1 LDLDIVPVT
10 KRPFAGLCGI
20 SIEKGMAPVADSN
33 VAPAGASLQDAA
45 GALLAWYDRH
55 ARVLPWRAP
64 PGAAPADPYHVWL
77 SEIMLQQTTVVTVG
91 PYFADFLARWPDV
104 KALAAAPL
112 DDVLTAWA
120 GLGYY
125 ARARNL
131 HRCAQV
137 VAGELNGDFP
147 ETEAE
152 LLKLPGIGPY
162 TAAAIAA
169 IAFGRRAV
177 VVDGN
182 VERVV
187 ARLFAVETPL
197 PDAKAELHRLAAN
210 LTPERRAG
218 DFAQA
223 MMDLGATVCLPRS
236 PKCLLC
242 LFEADCAARA
252 AGLEAELPRRRPKP
266 VKPTRYAVAFWAA
279 GPEGEILL
287 RRRPEK
293 GLLGG
298 MMEVPSTAWSSE
310 PGSAAAARKA
320 SPLRAVWREL
330 PGVVR
335 HTFTHFHFEVTV
347 WAARVETPA
356 AAEGR
361 WVALDA
367 LTDEALPT
375 VMRKIID
382 HGLKHAVGGDHG

>member
-1 LDLDIVPVT
+1 
-10 KRPFAGLCGI
+10 
-20 SIEKGMAPVADSN
+20 MAPVAPCRPRSRQNDT
-33 VAPAGASLQDAA
+33 ASTARLS
-45 GALLAWYDRH
+45 GALLDWYDRH
-55 ARVLPWRAP
+55 ARVLPWRTP
-64 PGAAPADPYHVWL
+64 PNAQVRGEPPADPYRVWL
-77 SEIMLQQTTVVTVG
+77 SEIMLQQTTVATVG
-91 PYFADFLARWPDV
+91 PYFADFLVRWPTVAD
-104 KALAAAPL
+104 LAAAPL

-137 VAGELNGDFP
+137 IADELGGVFP
-147 ETEAE
+147 DKEEE
-152 LLKLPGIGPY
+152 LLELPGIGRY
-162 TAAAIAA
+162 TAAAVAA

-187 ARLFAVETPL
+187 ARLFQVETPL
-197 PDAKAELHRLAAN
+197 PAAKPELTRLADS
-210 LTPERRAG
+210 LTPDARAG

-223 MMDLGATVCLPRS
+223 MMDLGATVCLPRG

-242 LFEADCAARA
+242 PLEPDCWAKA
-252 AGLEAELPRRRPKP
+252 AGIAEALPRRQPKAA
-266 VKPTRYAVAFWAA
+266 KPTRRAVAFWVQ
-279 GPEGEILL
+279 GPGGDLLL

-298 MMEVPSTAWSSE
+298 MMEVPSTPWREEAWPDAE
-310 PGSAAAARKA
+310 ARRAA
-320 SPLRAVWREL
+320 PLRAQWREL

-347 WAARVETPA
+347 WAGRSEAAPA
-356 AAEGR
+356 EAGR

-367 LTDEALPT
+367 LADEALPT
-375 VMRKIID
+375 VMRKIIE
-382 HGLKHAVGGDHG
+382 HGLVHTASGAVDD

>member
-1 LDLDIVPVT
+1 MP
-10 KRPFAGLCGI
+10 
-20 SIEKGMAPVADSN
+20 SVASSPDQ
-33 VAPAGASLQDAA
+33 APAADAIHA
-45 GALLAWYDRH
+45 TLLTWYDRH
-55 ARVLPWRAP
+55 ARRLPWRSP
-64 PGAAPADPYHVWL
+64 PGAAAPDPYHIWL
-77 SEIMLQQTTVVTVG
+77 SEIMLQQTTVAAVA
-91 PYFADFLARWPDV
+91 PYYADFLARWPDV
-104 KALAAAPL
+104 GALAAAPL

-137 VAGELNGDFP
+137 VAGDLGGRFP
-147 ETEAE
+147 DSEAE
-152 LLKLPGIGPY
+152 LRRLPGIGVY

-187 ARLFAVETPL
+187 ARLFHVETPL
-197 PDAKAELHRLAAN
+197 PTAKPELKALTDRI
-210 LTPERRAG
+210 TPERRAG

-223 MMDLGATVCLPRS
+223 MMDLGATVCLPRQ

-242 LFEADCAARA
+242 PLEDHCRGRA
-252 AGLEAELPRRRPKP
+252 AGAAAELPRKLAKAP
-266 VKPTRYAVAFWAA
+266 KPTRHAVAFWVAA
-279 GPEGEILL
+279 PDGTLLL

-298 MMEVPSTAWSSE
+298 MMEVPSTPWRE
-310 PGSAAAARKA
+310 GVWAAAEAGPA
-320 SPLRAVWREL
+320 APLQADWQVL
-330 PGVVR
+330 PGTVR

-347 WAARVETPA
+347 WAASADKTGFPA
-356 AAEGR
+356 EVGR

-367 LTDEALPT
+367 LDGEALPT
-375 VMRKIID
+375 VMRKIIA
-382 HGLKHAVGGDHG
+382 HGMKQTALAAPVNEDG